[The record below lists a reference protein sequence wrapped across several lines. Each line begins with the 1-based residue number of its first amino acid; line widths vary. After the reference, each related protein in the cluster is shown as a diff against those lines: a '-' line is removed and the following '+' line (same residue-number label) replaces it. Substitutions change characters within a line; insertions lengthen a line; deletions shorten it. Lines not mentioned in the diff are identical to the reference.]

1 MRRARV
7 STAGFLFGIGFG
19 GVLDGI
25 VLRELLR
32 WQQPL
37 AADGW
42 LDFALWAIGAV
53 GGVFLFSAFRAP
65 GRMPS
70 GRALVGHLLMGWGA
84 FKLVYGVVTQLILN
98 VRHVHEL
105 PVYAE
110 AYDWAFLALGAL
122 LVLVG
127 LALRDARGP
136 EAVSDRRS
144 GVDRRLRSVIH
155 Q

>member
-7 STAGFLFGIGFG
+7 STAGLLFGIGFG

-42 LDFALWAIGAV
+42 LDVALWAVGVV

-70 GRALVGHLLMGWGA
+70 GRALVGHLLIGWGA
-84 FKLVYGVVTQLILN
+84 FKLVYGVVVQLILD
-98 VRHVHEL
+98 VRHVHEI
-105 PVYAE
+105 PAYAE
-110 AYDWAFLALGAL
+110 GYDWAFLALGAL
-122 LVLVG
+122 LVIVG

-136 EAVSDRRS
+136 DAVTDRRS
-144 GVDRRLRSVIH
+144 GVDRRLGSVL
-155 Q
+155 